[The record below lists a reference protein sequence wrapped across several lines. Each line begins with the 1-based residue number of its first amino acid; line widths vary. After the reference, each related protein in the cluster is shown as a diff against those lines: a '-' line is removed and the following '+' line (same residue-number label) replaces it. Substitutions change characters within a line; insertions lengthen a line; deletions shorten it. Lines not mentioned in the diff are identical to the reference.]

1 MTPVLLSILG
11 LAAAATGVALW
22 RLVRGKNLD
31 LIVRAGLARRR
42 GPRADGVRHVFFC
55 IVDHFEPFWHNRDRE
70 LARER
75 AQRWRERYP
84 EIAAR
89 FHDRGGRPPR
99 HGFFYPQEEYALEPR
114 CVETLAE
121 VQRAGFGEVEI
132 HLHHD
137 RDTSEALRS
146 KLLAFKRTLREQHGL
161 LHDDPFTREATYA
174 FIHGNWVLGNSGRRG
189 RDCGVDD
196 ELVVLRETGCY
207 GDFTLPSAP
216 HPSQPPVINRIYY
229 AAGDPRAPRA
239 HFRGVDAQ
247 LGVAGPAGP
256 LIVTGPLG
264 VNWKQRRRGVLPAIE
279 NGDLTGSNPPTPDRL
294 DAWVRTG
301 ITVAGFPR
309 WVFIKAHTHGAQ
321 ERNSARLLGDG
332 PGSLVA
338 LFADLL
344 ARYDDGER
352 HVVHF
357 STPWELVRAVRVL
370 EAGDRDAIE
379 RIERFEYRF

>member
-1 MTPVLLSILG
+1 VTPVLLSILVLAVAAVG
-11 LAAAATGVALW
+11 LALW
-22 RLVRGKNLD
+22 RVVRGKNLD
-31 LIVRAGLARRR
+31 LIARAALTRRR
-42 GPRADGVRHVFFC
+42 EPRADSVRHLFFF

-70 LARER
+70 LALER
-75 AQRWRERYP
+75 ARRWRERYP

-89 FHDRGGRPPR
+89 FRDRGGRPPR
-99 HGFFYPQEEYALEPR
+99 HAFFYPQEEYALEPR
-114 CVETLAE
+114 CVDALAE
-121 VQRAGFGEVEI
+121 IQRAGVGEVEI

-137 RDTSEALRS
+137 HDTADALRG
-146 KLLAFKRTLREQHGL
+146 KLLAFKGTLRDRHGL
-161 LHDDPFTREATYA
+161 LHDDPLTREPAYA

-216 HPSQPPVINRIYY
+216 HPSQSPVINRIYY

-239 HFRGVDAQ
+239 HFRGVDAE
-247 LGVAGPAGP
+247 LGVPGRGGP

-264 VNWKQRRRGVLPAIE
+264 VNWKQRRRGVFPAIE

-301 ITVAGFPR
+301 ITVARFPR
-309 WVFIKAHTHGAQ
+309 WVFIKAYTHGAQ
-321 ERNSARLLGDG
+321 EQNATRLLGDG
-332 PGSLVA
+332 PGSLAA

-344 ARYDDGER
+344 ERYDDGER

-357 STPWELVRAVRVL
+357 STPWEVVGAVRAL
-370 EAGDRDAIE
+370 EAGDRDAIA